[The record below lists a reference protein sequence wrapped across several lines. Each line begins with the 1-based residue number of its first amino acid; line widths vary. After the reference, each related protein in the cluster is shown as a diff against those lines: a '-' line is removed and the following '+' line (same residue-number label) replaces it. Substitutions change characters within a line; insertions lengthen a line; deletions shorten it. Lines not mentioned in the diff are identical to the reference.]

1 MAIFFFYFGLVIFK
15 IRLSKVSIRQCRRAV
30 VNLDKIVLPKHQLTL
45 RDFKPKTDFNIEL
58 LVGVHEFRNI
68 TCQTPYVTRSFD
80 AFVFKAIKRFT
91 YDKFWPIVAKFEG
104 DKLRGNGDRIVDKEA
119 IKDVSLMFR
128 FCSVSEKRQHVSS
141 YSWFFIFQF
150 IHFIQLSC
158 FFFFFSSS
166 YRWRLVN

>member
-128 FCSVSEKRQHVSS
+128 FCSVSVKKTTC
-141 YSWFFIFQF
+141 FFILLIFSF
-150 IHFIQLSC
+150 PIHSFYSIVM
-158 FFFFFSSS
+158 FFLFFSSS
-166 YRWRLVN
+166 YR